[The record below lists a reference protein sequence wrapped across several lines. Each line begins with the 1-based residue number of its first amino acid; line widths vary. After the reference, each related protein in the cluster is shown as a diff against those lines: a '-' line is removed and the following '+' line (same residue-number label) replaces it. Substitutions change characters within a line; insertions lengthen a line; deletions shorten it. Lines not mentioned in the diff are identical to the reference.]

1 MKITLDSIISGFKSV
16 TKLIANFDSI
26 ESELN
31 DKVLYRDN
39 PDGEPNQMNNNL
51 DMNGNR
57 ISNLPNGIYATDA
70 ATYSQLLSVS
80 SGSGTGVGTT
90 KAGAV
95 ATGAQV
101 LYTVPTYVQGANN
114 LSVYVDGALSQDYA
128 ETSTTTITFGT
139 APTAAAALIF
149 IVNERVVDATL
160 NVASSVTATLEG
172 SPTNVQ
178 DAINSVQTDL
188 NTAES
193 SLATAQGDITTL
205 DTRVDAH
212 DVILDTVDIIRPQ
225 VDQILYPV
233 VGKRYELN
241 YARNVVRLPA
251 GASIG
256 DRISFTVPMR
266 LNSSNTSTANTL
278 AIEANGADLIYKD
291 VIFGQSRVGTTTGSL
306 VLALTHPKVS
316 DYDNPAFLIGQYVRT
331 NAGGGTTAA
340 ITAYDSSTNTVSCG
354 ALAITTSD
362 SYRIGVPTW
371 DSDLN
376 DLMGDITLGYVEG
389 GWIAI
394 RSVTGT
400 GSLPGPRRAR
410 SVGFSAFDGAE
421 ETLEQYLVES
431 DTFSNARL
439 DSSLSPYFL
448 PNATTVGAAPTGATR
463 IPTYI
468 HWVGTSTLTLTANE
482 SLVNADRYG
491 TWVGDRETTTVV
503 NASVGNDI
511 ILSIAGL
518 SSTVDLTLCNGT
530 VRDVTGTT
538 ISFTAPSTISDSAN
552 GLGVYRSG
560 DIVKV
565 TGSASNNR
573 TYVVATAGAGTMVVV
588 ETNIITETAGATV
601 TATAGVQ
608 KGNDVITVP
617 PGCEAVMRRLS
628 TTEVLVTTSHSRVTK

>member
-39 PDGEPNQMNNNL
+39 PDGEPNQMNNDL

-57 ISNLPNGIYATDA
+57 ISNLPNGIYATDP
-70 ATYSQLLSVS
+70 ATYAQLLSVS
-80 SGSGTGVGTT
+80 APSGTGVGTT
-90 KAGAV
+90 KTGAV
-95 ATGAQV
+95 AVAAQV
-101 LYTVPTYVQGANN
+101 LYTVPTYVQGGNN
-114 LSVYVDGALSQDYA
+114 LSVYVNGVLSQDYA

-139 APTAAAALIF
+139 APTAAAALIY
-149 IVNERVVDATL
+149 IVNERVVNATL

-225 VDQILYPV
+225 AASPLTAV
-233 VGKRYELN
+233 VGKRYELWYSN
-241 YARNVVRLPA
+241 NVVNLPA
-251 GASIG
+251 GASLG
-256 DRISFTVPMR
+256 DRISFTLPMR
-266 LNSSNTSTANTL
+266 PNTSGTSTHNTL
-278 AIEANGADLIYKD
+278 SIVGNGTDLIYSD
-291 VIFGQSRVGTTTGSL
+291 VIFGQASAGTTTGSL
-306 VLALTHPKVS
+306 VLATTHPRPAY
-316 DYDNPAFLIGQYVRT
+316 YDNPAFLIGQYVRT
-331 NAGGGTTAA
+331 NSGATDV
-340 ITAYDSSTNTVSCG
+340 ITGYDYSTNTVSCS
-354 ALAITTSD
+354 ALVITSSD
-362 SYRIGVPTW
+362 NYRIGYPTW
-371 DSDLN
+371 ETVLD
-376 DLMGDITLGYVEG
+376 DLMGEITLEYNYG
-389 GWIAI
+389 GWIVI

-400 GSLPGPRRAR
+400 GGLPSPRGAR
-410 SVGFSAFDGAE
+410 SVSFSSFNGAD

-431 DTFSNARL
+431 DSFLDARL

-448 PNATTVGAAPTGATR
+448 PNATTVGAASTGAKR
-463 IPTYI
+463 VPTYI

-482 SLVNADRYG
+482 SLLNADRYG
-491 TWVGDRETTTVV
+491 TWVGDREITTVV

-518 SSTVDLTLCNGT
+518 SSTVNLTLCNGT

-552 GLGVYRSG
+552 GLGVYRAG

-573 TYVVATAGAGTMVVV
+573 TYVVATAGAATMVVV

-601 TATAGVQ
+601 TATASVQ
-608 KGNDVITVP
+608 KGNDAITVP
-617 PGCEAVMRRLS
+617 PGCEAIMKRLS